1 MSKLYRFIGVSRGLD
16 GVLAVRWAN
25 ELGRAR
31 HLQRVG
37 HTDVRFWDMGAA
49 EHKMECMDQMLNL
62 LEESATDFSSEE
74 ALVLYKEADA
84 MGFRLTV
91 TI

>member
-1 MSKLYRFIGVSRGLD
+1 MSKLFRFVGVSRGTD

-31 HLQRVG
+31 HLERVG
-37 HTDVRFWDMGAA
+37 HTSVRFWDMGQP

-62 LEESATDFSSEE
+62 LEDSANDFNSEE
-74 ALVLYKEADA
+74 ALTLYKEAEA
-84 MGFRLTV
+84 MGFKLTT

>member
-1 MSKLYRFIGVSRGLD
+1 MSKLYRFVGVSRGLD

-31 HLQRVG
+31 HLESVG
-37 HTDVRFWDMGAA
+37 HTAVRFWDMGSA

-62 LEESATDFSSEE
+62 LEDSANDFTSEE
-74 ALVLYKEADA
+74 ALVLYREADA
-84 MGFRLTV
+84 MGFCLTT

>member
-1 MSKLYRFIGVSRGLD
+1 MSKFYRFVGVSRGMD

-31 HLQRVG
+31 HLERVG
-37 HTDVRFWDMGAA
+37 HTDVRFWDMGQP
-49 EHKMECMDQMLNL
+49 EHKMECMDQMLNIVEHTAHDL
-62 LEESATDFSSEE
+62 TSEQML
-74 ALVLYKEADA
+74 ALYTEADA
-84 MGFRLTV
+84 LGFRFAV